1 MVIILNPY
9 AGGGKAIQKWN
20 KIKSH
25 IYDRM
30 DTVEIILL
38 SKKVTMK
45 ECVADLLNQGQNE
58 FIAGGG
64 DGTVNLL
71 LQNLIKFAPSTQL
84 DKIKIG
90 AIGLGSSN
98 DFHKPFKDHLLIN
111 RIPCL
116 LDFTF
121 AKPRDVGILIFS
133 DNNAQNRKKYWI
145 INASIGITSEANLF
159 FNTPDFLLN
168 NLKKSMTNAA
178 ILYAAFRTIA
188 TYHNRD
194 INIRIGN
201 NEPKKINLTNMG
213 VAKSPHFSGNFSYNT
228 PFETDNGKFYINICR
243 DMHFLNTLSILWN
256 LSKNKFCG
264 LPKTESYCSNHL
276 TVESNQKFAVEF
288 DGEVI
293 ATQKANFSIKQKM
306 IRVCTC

>member
-159 FNTPDFLLN
+159 FNTPDLR
-168 NLKKSMTNAA
+168 S
-178 ILYAAFRTIA
+178 I
-188 TYHNRD
+188 
-194 INIRIGN
+194 
-201 NEPKKINLTNMG
+201 
-213 VAKSPHFSGNFSYNT
+213 SYNC
-228 PFETDNGKFYINICR
+228 Y
-243 DMHFLNTLSILWN
+243 LS
-256 LSKNKFCG
+256 
-264 LPKTESYCSNHL
+264 
-276 TVESNQKFAVEF
+276 
-288 DGEVI
+288 
-293 ATQKANFSIKQKM
+293 
-306 IRVCTC
+306 